1 MDIGYGSCTLYYFDT
16 ALSRNLCICSTNN
29 CTATYATCQASVN
42 QALSSPP
49 PLLPV
54 ITPILSNIIT
64 CQDTYATYSALHN
77 ITPPMYLGCYF
88 MLPAVD
94 VFDMYTDN
102 GTKCYA
108 YTSNHTVMCTISI
121 DPIQGVLEQVA
132 LIEANYELWMNA
144 TIMAGANLMNDGYT
158 YYQYQ
163 TATSIVTIGTNG
175 SNEST
180 WALCLCTTDNCNID
194 IATCT
199 NGMNIPSYLLSYN
212 GSTSTSQGTTVSSSS
227 TTRLTSSSSSS
238 SPTIT
243 GSSTAVSTTTSGS
256 SIGSTNTAPTN
267 KPSSS
272 SIDVE
277 QRQVAKE
284 RLENNA
290 EDVHNRWTSK
300 RIWLTT
306 AMKNVTQFQ
315 QDIDNI
321 KLTSRQQQQQLIDVT
336 YDRSQT
342 IFIHSR
348 YLLSGMGIK
357 EFFQR
362 DNTKQTNNDDNTLIA
377 LGYKPELKRE
387 FQYLSAFGQ
396 AWGSQGLAPSIAGS
410 LIFALGSGGSVASV
424 WTWIVG
430 CFFLIPVALS
440 LGELGSSMPTSGG
453 VYYWVAK
460 LTPITY
466 RPLLC
471 WFSAYMITLGYI
483 TLITRLILDD

>member
-54 ITPILSNIIT
+54 ITPTLSNIIT

-272 SIDVE
+272 SSEIIFVP
-277 QRQVAKE
+277 K
-284 RLENNA
+284 
-290 EDVHNRWTSK
+290 
-300 RIWLTT
+300 
-306 AMKNVTQFQ
+306 
-315 QDIDNI
+315 
-321 KLTSRQQQQQLIDVT
+321 
-336 YDRSQT
+336 T
-342 IFIHSR
+342 IV
-348 YLLSGMGIK
+348 
-357 EFFQR
+357 
-362 DNTKQTNNDDNTLIA
+362 
-377 LGYKPELKRE
+377 
-387 FQYLSAFGQ
+387 
-396 AWGSQGLAPSIAGS
+396 SIL
-410 LIFALGSGGSVASV
+410 LIF
-424 WTWIVG
+424 
-430 CFFLIPVALS
+430 CPFLFQTPSTINLS
-440 LGELGSSMPTSGG
+440 
-453 VYYWVAK
+453 
-460 LTPITY
+460 
-466 RPLLC
+466 
-471 WFSAYMITLGYI
+471 
-483 TLITRLILDD
+483 